1 MSLENRLRRWLES
14 GEKLTFRVA
23 AKLVFLFVLVMLA
36 VMSFSANFWLTAVVS
51 ALLVGLMIRSV
62 IPDQRFQSWA
72 RSYWTGEAG
81 DRWRR
86 RVDRWQSRL
95 WGWFS

>member
-1 MSLENRLRRWLES
+1 MSLESRIRRWLES

-23 AKLVFLFVLVMLA
+23 AKLLFLA
-36 VMSFSANFWLTAVVS
+36 VFAVLAIVSFSANFWLTAVIA
-51 ALLVGLMIRSV
+51 ALLAGLMIRSV

-86 RVDRWQSRL
+86 RVDRWRSRL
-95 WGWFS
+95 WGWWS